1 MSLVQSIVPF
11 LARRPASN
19 AELGATIK
27 PQHSFYE
34 APDAWTLTVYLPG
47 VTRENLEVTTEAG
60 ALSIV
65 GRRVWQQPKDWT
77 ALYRETSSANFAATF
92 EYDLSVDEEKI
103 RAELKDGVLQVTLPK
118 AAALQP
124 RRIAV
129 Q

>member
-11 LARRPASN
+11 LARRPAPA
-19 AELGATIK
+19 AELGATVK
-27 PQHSFYE
+27 PQHTLRE

-47 VTRENLEVTTEAG
+47 VTKENLEVTTEAG

-77 ALYRETSSANFAATF
+77 ALYRETSSANFASTF
-92 EYDLSVDEEKI
+92 EYDMSVDEEKI

>member
-11 LARRPASN
+11 LARRPAT
-19 AELGATIK
+19 APETGATVK
-27 PQHSFYE
+27 PQHTLQE
-34 APDAWTLTVYLPG
+34 TPDAWALTVYLPG
-47 VTRENLEVTTEAG
+47 ITKENLEITAEAG
-60 ALSIV
+60 ALTIV

-92 EYDLSVDEEKI
+92 EYDQSVDDEKI
-103 RAELKDGVLQVTLPK
+103 RAELKDGVLQLTLPK

>member
-11 LARRPASN
+11 LAHRATPTI
-19 AELGATIK
+19 EPGATVK
-27 PQHSFYE
+27 PQHTLHE
-34 APDAWTLTVYLPG
+34 TPDAWALTVYLPG
-47 VTRENLEVTTEAG
+47 ITKENLEITAEAG

-77 ALYRETSSANFAATF
+77 ALYRETSSANFATTF

-103 RAELKDGVLQVTLPK
+103 RAELKDGVLQLTLPK
-118 AAALQP
+118 AATLQP